1 MSIALPIIS
10 NILIAALL
18 VLGFFVGR
26 NNGWKRQ
33 LIKLFLVA
41 GAAVG
46 MYFLAP
52 IVARSLLQIE
62 FIVGMITSLEVLY
75 LFTPIVYTLLTLLS
89 YLLISAVLSIIFN
102 CIKKSKN
109 KVVTSKTKSAKVNIA
124 KSIKLTKIEKQ
135 NNRRIAKENKKAAK
149 LALKQQYTKKQKVG
163 RIFGG
168 IIGIVIAF
176 VIGFIVFLPINA
188 LQNVAPIDSGLEK
201 IYDTSLYG
209 VVDFDLSDKLVE
221 NINNDF
227 IGIED

>member
-52 IVARSLLQIE
+52 VVARSLLQIE
-62 FIVGMITSLEVLY
+62 FIAGMITSLEVLY

-109 KVVTSKTKSAKVNIA
+109 KVVTSKTKSTKVNIA

-149 LALKQQYTKKQKVG
+149 IALKQQYTKKQKIG
-163 RIFGG
+163 KIFGG

>member
-52 IVARSLLQIE
+52 VVARSLLQIE
-62 FIVGMITSLEVLY
+62 FIADMITSLEVLY
-75 LFTPIVYTLLTLLS
+75 FTPIVYTLLTLLS

-149 LALKQQYTKKQKVG
+149 LALRQQYTKKQKVG

>member
-41 GAAVG
+41 GAAIG

-62 FIVGMITSLEVLY
+62 FIAGMITSLKV
-75 LFTPIVYTLLTLLS
+75 FTPIVYTLLTLLS

-109 KVVTSKTKSAKVNIA
+109 KVVTSKTKSTKVNIA

-149 LALKQQYTKKQKVG
+149 IALKQQYTKKQKVG

-176 VIGFIVFLPINA
+176 VIGFIIFLPINA
-188 LQNVAPIDSGLEK
+188 LQNVAPIDSGLDK

-221 NINNDF
+221 NINNV

>member
-33 LIKLFLVA
+33 LIKLFLVV

-62 FIVGMITSLEVLY
+62 FIAGMITSSEV
-75 LFTPIVYTLLTLLS
+75 FTPIVYTLLTLLS

-109 KVVTSKTKSAKVNIA
+109 KVVTSKTKSTKVNIA

-149 LALKQQYTKKQKVG
+149 IALKQQYTKKQKVG

-188 LQNVAPIDSGLEK
+188 LQNVAPKDSGLDK

-227 IGIED
+227 ISIED

>member
-52 IVARSLLQIE
+52 VVARSLLQIE
-62 FIVGMITSLEVLY
+62 FIAGMITSLEVLY

-109 KVVTSKTKSAKVNIA
+109 KVVTSKTKSTKVNIA

-149 LALKQQYTKKQKVG
+149 IALKQQYTKKQKVG